1 MKIGVI
7 SIHDQ
12 AYEPVANITVSNL
25 TQYCI
30 RHGYNH
36 HIYRSCVGGRD
47 IVWERIPRILE
58 RLPQYDWVVYFDSD
72 VLVTNH
78 FVKLEEFL
86 DKEIV
91 LSENIREDGS
101 VHLNDGVLFV
111 KNSEIAVQILKF
123 AWDKFGQK
131 NIFCAQDAIEDLG
144 NNDECWDFPSIS
156 VERQKRFNSFLYTEY
171 GMPETTKGHW
181 TVGDF
186 ALHLPG
192 RTNERRVE
200 IFSKTPIL
208 K

>member
-47 IVWERIPRILE
+47 IVWERVPRILE

-111 KNSEIAVQILKF
+111 KNDVQSDFILKT
-123 AWDKFGQK
+123 AWKMFIPDNKT
-131 NIFCAQDAIEDLG
+131 IFCAQDSFEDIYDQPG
-144 NNDECWDFPSIS
+144 FKQHFS

>member
-12 AYEPVANITVSNL
+12 AYESVANITVSNL

-36 HIYRSCVGGRD
+36 HIYQSCVGGRD
-47 IVWERIPRILE
+47 VVWERIPRILE
-58 RLPQYDWVVYFDSD
+58 RLPQYDWVVYFDAD
-72 VLVTNH
+72 VQVTNH
-78 FVKLEEFL
+78 FVRLEEFL
-86 DKEIV
+86 DQNIV
-91 LSENIREDGS
+91 LSESIREDGKTY
-101 VHLNDGVLFV
+101 LNDGVLFV
-111 KNSEIAVQILKF
+111 KNSGPSIEALEH
-123 AWDKFGQK
+123 AWKMFGFEK
-131 NIFCAQDAIEDLG
+131 IFCAQDSFQKMYDG
-144 NNDECWDFPSIS
+144 HWFQYGYFS

-200 IFSKTPIL
+200 IFSKTPII